1 MFFFS
6 VADLVDGE
14 ADGLHVFAL
23 SSFFPAVLLHEA
35 NQEAALGLS
44 RSVGMLQHQLE
55 LGVQPEGGWKRK
67 TQRSSSSFIC
77 ISNSGGGAVRAS
89 KVLLHF
95 SKCS

>member
-23 SSFFPAVLLHEA
+23 STFFPAVLLHEA
-35 NQEAALGLS
+35 DQEAALGLS

-67 TQRSSSSFIC
+67 TQRSSSSSIC
-77 ISNSGGGAVRAS
+77 I
-89 KVLLHF
+89 F
-95 SKCS
+95 